1 MKAAVTVNLLVV
13 LTADSLEEMKAV
25 GRDDSRAAWMVDL
38 TAAKKESWTA
48 DWTVEG
54 TAKNWAAY

>member
-1 MKAAVTVNLLVV
+1 
-13 LTADSLEEMKAV
+13 
-25 GRDDSRAAWMVDL
+25 MVDL